1 MCGWIGFH
9 GGSSDRHR
17 RRGPTAGR
25 GRRRGTDAART
36 WDADLAELV
45 DLLRTTPADAAV
57 GNWSIAPPPASLG
70 RRGAPHELAAHRWDA
85 GTALDPSPAPIAV
98 GLACDG
104 IAEFFEVFVA
114 TGLAAGMVA
123 PAAVTLVL
131 EPTDGGPASSS
142 TSPTRPRD
150 RPARH
155 HVGPA
160 GAVALAGSARP
171 SS

>member
-57 GNWSIAPPPASLG
+57 GNWSIAPPTATFWL
-70 RRGAPHELAAHRWDA
+70 RRAAHELAAHRWDA